1 MNSNDH
7 STLSLRSTASVLRG
21 RLKHSWLENEIL
33 NKTSEAVELLRTGP
47 GWPALA
53 TFQANAA
60 QALDLANNIA
70 GGFSPSTLV
79 DGSGPLSTLS
89 VDERR
94 TIKDAVHRAYL
105 QVFDAN
111 VLAAELR
118 TAATVM
124 HSALNDVINVWSVR
138 AENDS
143 GTTLREKWISV
154 LVAAAT
160 LRDKLDA
167 LPNRIVLP

>member
-1 MNSNDH
+1 MSIDRPR
-7 STLSLRSTASVLRG
+7 TSLITSAVTILRG

-33 NKTSEAVELLRTGP
+33 NKTPQAVKLLRDGP

-118 TAATVM
+118 IAATAM
-124 HSALNDVINVWSVR
+124 HSALNDFINVWSVR
-138 AENDS
+138 AGNDS
-143 GTTLREKWISV
+143 VTTLREKWISV